1 MDRTGLRTHY
11 AKEIKPELDS
21 KEVVVGGWLRSIREH
36 GRLKFLVLEDK
47 SGSIQITAKRGEVS
61 DSVFEKISLLGKEW
75 VILVRGKVKKN
86 SEAPKGVEMVPT
98 GIDVLSKTAD
108 TLPLGFKVKAELD
121 TRLDWRVLDLRDP
134 KNTAI
139 FKIQS
144 KLIEGMTDRLRMMGF
159 IQVFTPCLIGAASE
173 GGADV
178 FSVAYFDKRAYLR
191 QDPQLHR
198 ELLIAAGF
206 DKIFDLGPSWR
217 AEPSHT
223 PRHLCEHRGCAVEL
237 SFIRDEI
244 DTIKIEEEL
253 VVSALQWVKKDCRE
267 ELELLDKDI
276 KIPRRPF
283 PELRFPEVYDILEEM
298 GKKNRSGEGLDRG
311 GERLLGKWVEERH
324 KHEFC
329 FVNRFP
335 FESKPFYVMRVDE
348 EPHWA
353 RSVDLMFKGLE
364 LSSGG
369 QREHR
374 YDKIIKQAKE
384 KNLALKNIEWFTK
397 FFKYGVPPMG
407 GFNLGIERLT
417 QKLLDLENI
426 REATP
431 FPRAPERLLP

>member
-1 MDRTGLRTHY
+1 MDKITLRTNY
-11 AKEIKPELDS
+11 AKEIKPELDE
-21 KEVVVGGWLRSIREH
+21 KRVVVGGWVRSIREH
-36 GRLKFLVLEDK
+36 GKLKFLILEDR
-47 SGSIQITAKRGEVS
+47 SGRVQITTKKGEVS
-61 DSVFEKISLLGKEW
+61 DSIFKQISSLGKEW
-75 VILVRGKVKKN
+75 VILVTGKVRKN
-86 SEAPKGVEMVPT
+86 SEAPNGVEVIPIK
-98 GIDVLSKTAD
+98 IDVLSKPVD
-108 TLPLGFKVKAELD
+108 VLPLDFKVKAELD
-121 TRLDWRVLDLRDP
+121 KRLDWRALDLRDP
-134 KNTAI
+134 KKLAI

-144 KLIEGMTDRLRMMGF
+144 KLVEGMEEYLRKSGF

-178 FSVAYFDKRAYLR
+178 FPVKYFDRKAFLR

-206 DKIFDLGPSWR
+206 DMIFDLGPSWR

-237 SFIRDEI
+237 AFIRDET
-244 DTIKIEEEL
+244 DTMRVEEEMI
-253 VVSALQWVKKDCRE
+253 VFALKKVKQDCKG
-267 ELELLDKDI
+267 ELELLKKDI
-276 KIPRRPF
+276 KIPKTPF
-283 PELRFPEVYDILEEM
+283 PELRFPQVYDILKEM
-298 GKKNRSGEGLDRG
+298 GKKIKFGDTFEREGEI
-311 GERLLGKWVEERH
+311 LLGKWAKEKY
-324 KHEFC
+324 KHEFY

-335 FESKPFYVMRVDE
+335 FEAKPFYVMRVDE
-348 EPHWA
+348 NPRWA
-353 RSVDLMFKGLE
+353 RSVDLLFKGLE

-374 YDKIIKQAKE
+374 YEKIVKQAEE
-384 KNLALKNIEWFTK
+384 KYLALKNIEWFTK
-397 FFKYGVPPMG
+397 FFRYGIPPMG

>member
-1 MDRTGLRTHY
+1 MDKITLRTHY
-11 AKEIKPELDS
+11 AKEIKPELDE
-21 KEVVVGGWLRSIREH
+21 KRVVVGGWVRSIREH
-36 GRLKFLVLEDK
+36 GKLKFLILEDR
-47 SGSIQITAKRGEVS
+47 SGRVQITTKKGEVS
-61 DSVFEKISLLGKEW
+61 DSTFKQISSLGKEW
-75 VILVRGKVKKN
+75 VILVTGKVRKN
-86 SEAPKGVEMVPT
+86 SEAPNGVEVIPIK
-98 GIDVLSKTAD
+98 IDVLNKPVKV
-108 TLPLGFKVKAELD
+108 LPLDFKVKAELD
-121 TRLDWRVLDLRDP
+121 KRLDWRALDLRDP
-134 KNTAI
+134 KKLAI

-144 KLIEGMTDRLRMMGF
+144 KLVEGMEEYLRKSGF

-178 FSVAYFDKRAYLR
+178 FPVKYFDRKAFLR

-223 PRHLCEHRGCAVEL
+223 PRHLCEHRGCAVEFA
-237 SFIRDEI
+237 FIRDET
-244 DTIKIEEEL
+244 DTIRVEEEL
-253 VVSALQWVKKDCRE
+253 IIFALKKVKQGCKE
-267 ELELLDKDI
+267 ELELLKKDI
-276 KIPRRPF
+276 RIPKIPF
-283 PELRFPEVYDILEEM
+283 PELRFPQVYNILKQM
-298 GKKNRSGEGLDRG
+298 DKKIKFGDSYGREGEI
-311 GERLLGKWVEERH
+311 LLGKWVKEKY
-324 KHEFC
+324 KHDFYW
-329 FVNRFP
+329 VNRFP
-335 FESKPFYVMRVDE
+335 SEAKPFYVMYVDE
-348 EPHWA
+348 DPQWA
-353 RSVDLMFKGLE
+353 RSVDLLFKGLE

-374 YDKIIKQAKE
+374 YEKLIKQAKE
-384 KNLALKNIEWFTK
+384 KNLSLGSIKWFTE